1 MNQILVTKKLYVTPE
16 LKRKKKIY
24 KFDFILSIFIV
35 IVLIS
40 VYIYA
45 EYDRNKTE
53 ETSQEILEEMKVAS
67 QENQKEKKDDKT
79 VAKDNSV
86 LLIVL
91 DDVKEGQN
99 AVDQEL
105 AQEET
110 PKASVNNEIKNTQ
123 LVVKTT
129 SDGYR
134 YKSVATINIPKIDV
148 NYPILEGETG
158 SVEETDSLLKI
169 SPCKFWGPQI
179 NEVGN
184 YCIVGHNWRNTKF
197 FSKVPTL
204 ENGDTFTITEPNGRQ
219 ITYKVYDKYE
229 VEPQNVSCTSQI
241 TGGKKEVTLIT
252 CNYNSERR
260 VIIKS
265 REVK

>member
-24 KFDFILSIFIV
+24 KFDFILSIFLV
-35 IVLIS
+35 IILIS

-45 EYDRNKTE
+45 EYDRSKSE
-53 ETSQEILEEMKVAS
+53 EVSQDIIEEMMI
-67 QENQKEKKDDKT
+67 ENQEKNVEDVT
-79 VAKDNSV
+79 VAKDDSV

-91 DDVKEGQN
+91 DDEETYEQSQE
-99 AVDQEL
+99 VDEL
-105 AQEET
+105 AKQNENVLT
-110 PKASVNNEIKNTQ
+110 QDNNNTEKNVQ
-123 LVVKTT
+123 TT
-129 SDGYR
+129 ADGYK
-134 YKSVATINIPKIDV
+134 YTSVGIINIPKINV

-169 SPCKFWGPQI
+169 SPCKFWGPDI

-204 ENGDTFTITEPNGRQ
+204 DKGDTFTISEPYKRT
-219 ITYKVYDKYE
+219 ITYEIYDKYT
-229 VEPQNVSCTSQI
+229 VHPKNISCTSQV

-252 CNYNSERR
+252 CTDDSQAR
-260 VIIKS
+260 VIIKA
-265 REVK
+265 REKI

>member
-24 KFDFILSIFIV
+24 KFDFILSIFLV

-53 ETSQEILEEMKVAS
+53 ETSQEILEEMKIAS
-67 QENQKEKKDDKT
+67 ENTKKEKNDDKT

-91 DDVKEGQN
+91 DDVENQEIEIEEQKETTS
-99 AVDQEL
+99 V
-105 AQEET
+105 EEN
-110 PKASVNNEIKNTQ
+110 KEEIPQTI
-123 LVVKTT
+123 VKTT
-129 SDGYR
+129 SDGYK

-169 SPCKFWGPQI
+169 SPCKFWGPNI

-197 FSKVPTL
+197 FSKVPSL
-204 ENGDTFTITEPNGRQ
+204 VNGDTFTITEPNGRQ
-219 ITYKVYDKYE
+219 ITYEVYDKYE